1 MANSISPDSE
11 LKHGDA
17 SDNQI
22 QEALQM
28 LSDINR
34 KLKEIEAELYSP
46 EHRLSHLCSILKI
59 PEQYLWLKSVFYEP
73 SRLDI
78 WLKPSSKEPAN
89 EFMVAEFEVGQYLKQ
104 VLLWI
109 RVAWASVLPV

>member
-1 MANSISPDSE
+1 MVNSISPGSE

-34 KLKEIEAELYSP
+34 KLKEIETELYSP
-46 EHRLSHLCSILKI
+46 EHCLSHLYSI
-59 PEQYLWLKSVFYEP
+59 
-73 SRLDI
+73 
-78 WLKPSSKEPAN
+78 
-89 EFMVAEFEVGQYLKQ
+89 
-104 VLLWI
+104 
-109 RVAWASVLPV
+109 

>member
-1 MANSISPDSE
+1 MVNSISPGFE

-34 KLKEIEAELYSP
+34 KLKEIETELYSP

-89 EFMVAEFEVGQYLKQ
+89 
-104 VLLWI
+104 
-109 RVAWASVLPV
+109 

>member
-1 MANSISPDSE
+1 MVNSISPDSM
-11 LKHGDA
+11 LKHGGA

-34 KLKEIEAELYSP
+34 KLKEIETELYSP
-46 EHRLSHLCSILKI
+46 EHCPSHLGSILKI
-59 PEQYLWLKSVFYEP
+59 PEQYLWLKSVSYKL
-73 SRLDI
+73 SRLGI

-89 EFMVAEFEVGQYLKQ
+89 EFMVAEFEVGQYLKP

-109 RVAWASVLPV
+109 RVA

>member
-1 MANSISPDSE
+1 MVNSISPDSG
-11 LKHGDA
+11 LKHGGA

-34 KLKEIEAELYSP
+34 KLKEIETELYSP
-46 EHRLSHLCSILKI
+46 EHCPSHLGSILKI
-59 PEQYLWLKSVFYEP
+59 PEQYLWLKSVSYKL
-73 SRLDI
+73 SRLGI

-109 RVAWASVLPV
+109 RVV